1 MNLPGWDWKENIL
14 KPNAVFTNLHNYSMD
29 IINNNALSQLINQP
43 TRLTNTLD
51 LVLTNR
57 PGKVLRTETIPGI
70 SDHDIVYTE
79 FDFRPVKLKQ
89 KPHIIPLYNKANWN
103 NMKNDITSILD
114 QLPQMFRD
122 PDCNV
127 NTMWEFFKQTLSM
140 SAKQHI
146 PQKRFQGQRSSTL
159 DQQGHQEKP
168 QKTTQIIQKEEEIW

>member
-14 KPNAVFTNLHNYSMD
+14 KPNAVFTNLHNYFMD
-29 IINNNALSQLINQP
+29 IINNNALSQLIDQS

-51 LVLTNR
+51 LVLANR

-79 FDFRPVKLKQ
+79 FDFRPVEPKQ
-89 KPHIIPLYNKANWN
+89 KPLSIPLYNKANWN

-114 QLPQMFRD
+114 QLLQMFRD

-127 NTMWEFFKQTLSM
+127 NTMWEFFKQTLSK

-146 PQKRFQGQRSSTL
+146 PQKNSKDKDRQPWINRDIKKNL
-159 DQQGHQEKP
+159 K
-168 QKTTQIIQKEEEIW
+168 KNTQIIQKEEENW